1 VCFPWT
7 LQPLT
12 GECCSLIYLQ
22 VGGRIFSWTTIN
34 GFQRVPF
41 IRLYVK
47 GYADQLTLPVSHCL
61 SVQRPKIANICF
73 LNMQHLFLEEATIFL
88 FSKANT
94 NENQME
100 ERTASTPKN
109 TYRANPQ
116 IWDALSIERD
126 NKTYMA
132 LKALLI
138 IWWIYEC
145 RPTTRDH
152 AQTD

>member
-1 VCFPWT
+1 
-7 LQPLT
+7 
-12 GECCSLIYLQ
+12 
-22 VGGRIFSWTTIN
+22 
-34 GFQRVPF
+34 
-41 IRLYVK
+41 
-47 GYADQLTLPVSHCL
+47 
-61 SVQRPKIANICF
+61 
-73 LNMQHLFLEEATIFL
+73 MQHLFLEEATIFL

-138 IWWIYEC
+138 IGWIYEC
-145 RPTTRDH
+145 LPTTRDH

>member
-1 VCFPWT
+1 
-7 LQPLT
+7 
-12 GECCSLIYLQ
+12 
-22 VGGRIFSWTTIN
+22 
-34 GFQRVPF
+34 
-41 IRLYVK
+41 
-47 GYADQLTLPVSHCL
+47 
-61 SVQRPKIANICF
+61 
-73 LNMQHLFLEEATIFL
+73 MQHLFLEEATIYISVL
-88 FSKANT
+88 QPNT

-138 IWWIYEC
+138 IGWIYEC
-145 RPTTRDH
+145 LPTTRDH